1 MLINYDSC
9 PILSFLCVETEGT
22 DFYQQNKYFLAVQ
35 DSSIGDIVTQWVRL
49 LISATEQS
57 RADSDLDLGLG

>member
-1 MLINYDSC
+1 MHTGLVVMLINKDPC

-35 DSSIGDIVTQWVRL
+35 DSSIGDSL
-49 LISATEQS
+49 SK
-57 RADSDLDLGLG
+57 